1 MASDIHLGPSIMHT
15 NQAFYRFL
23 KHAEREA
30 DALILAGDI
39 FNVWFG
45 DDVALKQPQPWL
57 REAMR
62 AFIECAQHTPIY
74 FIHGNRDFLL
84 GHQLCQELGVHLLPP
99 ETLIRSDAGLL
110 YVCHGDE
117 FCTDDVRY
125 MALRRKLRNP
135 RIQALFLALPRVVRQ
150 AIAKYARYMS
160 QRSQRKT
167 YEARKVQHSA
177 QELSSADSAD
187 LSSST
192 GLASGQQPSN
202 DYYDVNDAAIE
213 QALLAVQAELG
224 ELPDLMIHGHTH
236 KPALHNLP
244 NLTTPRIV
252 LPDWDFDHQPEQPR
266 SGFLK
271 VEKKSVSLLPWEN
284 DSLTPIHFT
293 L

>member
-1 MASDIHLGPSIMHT
+1 MSIQPLHLTGTLFLASDIHLGPSIMHT

-57 REAMR
+57 REAMK

-84 GHQLCQELGVHLLPP
+84 GHQLCQALGVHLLPP

-135 RIQALFLALPRVVRQ
+135 RIQALFLALPRAVRQ
-150 AIAKYARYMS
+150 AIAKYARSMS

-167 YEARKVQHSA
+167 YE
-177 QELSSADSAD
+177 
-187 LSSST
+187 T
-192 GLASGQQPSN
+192 TN

-213 QALLAVQAELG
+213 QALLAVQAQIG
-224 ELPDLMIHGHTH
+224 ELPDLIIHGHTH

-244 NLTTPRIV
+244 NLATPRIV
-252 LPDWDFDHQPEQPR
+252 LPDWDFDHQPEQSR
-266 SGFLK
+266 GGFLK
-271 VEKKSVSLLPWEN
+271 LEKKSVSLLPWDN
-284 DSLTPIHFT
+284 DTLTPIHLT